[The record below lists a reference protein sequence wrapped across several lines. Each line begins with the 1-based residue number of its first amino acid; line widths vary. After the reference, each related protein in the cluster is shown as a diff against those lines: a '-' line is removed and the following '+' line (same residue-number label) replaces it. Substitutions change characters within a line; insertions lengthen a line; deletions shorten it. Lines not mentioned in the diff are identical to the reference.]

1 MPGLILERHEITSFF
16 TRLRMASKKLGE
28 DLGQNTLLGRAFK
41 TSNPY
46 RSGEATVWTTTDFD
60 ALGRAK
66 CVTTPDGAVVNSRL
80 RRHSLSER
88 LARTGLL
95 VLPCPTLI
103 AFFTWATPLRYM
115 EMRGS

>member
-16 TRLRMASKKLGE
+16 TRLRMASKSWEKTWDRIPCSAGHLKPPTHIALEKRQFG
-28 DLGQNTLLGRAFK
+28 LLRML
-41 TSNPY
+41 THC
-46 RSGEATVWTTTDFD
+46 RV
-60 ALGRAK
+60 K